1 MADNAPN
8 FIRRSGFISSVK
20 ADDQTIDKVLA
31 NLGVLALLGE
41 PVLPQHRSISVLV
54 SDQNQ
59 VATVKNGEL
68 APGLDLSDLVYKLAT
83 ELEADVLIG
92 PARYDASA
100 GSDEDY
106 EPDYAA
112 LRVAVLTPMSSYTV
126 PLQSTLLERT
136 LAVVNLPEIDRRLVL
151 YAGDGLEIGDLGWD
165 EEQLPSLVLRS
176 YKGELSLSAVTSGD
190 LDDDSEVV
198 TVLRR
203 SGCPYPCR

>member
-165 EEQLPSLVLRS
+165 E
-176 YKGELSLSAVTSGD
+176 
-190 LDDDSEVV
+190 
-198 TVLRR
+198 
-203 SGCPYPCR
+203 

>member
-92 PARYDASA
+92 RPATTPQPAPMRTTN
-100 GSDEDY
+100 
-106 EPDYAA
+106 
-112 LRVAVLTPMSSYTV
+112 LTTP
-126 PLQSTLLERT
+126 
-136 LAVVNLPEIDRRLVL
+136 
-151 YAGDGLEIGDLGWD
+151 
-165 EEQLPSLVLRS
+165 
-176 YKGELSLSAVTSGD
+176 
-190 LDDDSEVV
+190 
-198 TVLRR
+198 
-203 SGCPYPCR
+203 PCA

>member
-1 MADNAPN
+1 M
-8 FIRRSGFISSVK
+8 
-20 ADDQTIDKVLA
+20 
-31 NLGVLALLGE
+31 
-41 PVLPQHRSISVLV
+41 LPQHRSISVLV

-151 YAGDGLEIGDLGWD
+151 YAGDGLE
-165 EEQLPSLVLRS
+165 S
-176 YKGELSLSAVTSGD
+176 VT
-190 LDDDSEVV
+190 
-198 TVLRR
+198 
-203 SGCPYPCR
+203 